1 MQQVITAIYE
11 HGVLQPVKPLH
22 LQEHQR
28 VTVQIVPD
36 SPQET
41 VEHIVEWLVSVG
53 RLTPPRKQPL
63 DAPLAEA
70 ERLQLAHLLGNATE
84 KPLSEVI
91 LDERGER

>member
-11 HGVLQPVKPLH
+11 HGVLQPDMPLH

-41 VEHIVEWLVSVG
+41 VEHVVEWLVSVG

-63 DAPLAEA
+63 DVPLTDS
-70 ERLQLAHLLGNATE
+70 ERLRLAHLLGDAAD